1 MPAHDSINDN
11 RVSLVHPRVDRAP
24 VACRTRPQQRH
35 VWLARRP
42 AAAPATAA
50 LAPTAAS
57 APVAAS
63 PTIASIATTT
73 RSAPCEHCARRLAP
87 ALPSRLP
94 WWCLRCRW
102 SPAQLAA
109 ALLRA
114 GLITAAKLRDSA
126 ARGAASA
133 TKAACGGA
141 AFARPALL
149 AAVLLLAAV
158 VHTAAVAG
166 TLLFHP
172 PALFGLRCEGVG
184 ALYCGGRKA
193 STAAAAAMRIA
204 AQEEGT
210 WVLAAITM
218 RVLAAITKRGSEQGG
233 EPKRKGSGG
242 EGGRDASQGRSVAGC
257 EFESAHPPSPRS
269 DGIHM

>member
-1 MPAHDSINDN
+1 MSAHDSINDN
-11 RVSLVHPRVDRAP
+11 RVSLVHPRVDRAR

-50 LAPTAAS
+50 LAPTVAS

-87 ALPSRLP
+87 ALPSRLR
-94 WWCLRCRW
+94 WWCLRCHW
-102 SPAQLAA
+102 SLALLA
-109 ALLRA
+109 VALLLLRA

-172 PALFGLRCEGVG
+172 PALFGLRCGGVG
-184 ALYCGGRKA
+184 AFYCGGRKA

-210 WVLAAITM
+210 WVMAASTM
-218 RVLAAITKRGSEQGG
+218 RVLAALTKRGSEQGVSQRG
-233 EPKRKGSGG
+233 REA
-242 EGGRDASQGRSVAGC
+242 GGRAVHSGERDGAGGRGGGRERGA
-257 EFESAHPPSPRS
+257 EK
-269 DGIHM
+269 